1 MKAIVKI
8 FLLAL
13 LSMSPWMLGGH
24 SVMAEESSTT
34 VVTSQTTEQVSLA
47 PETTSVSTERV
58 TSSQEVEPVPSTQL
72 PTTEVGDDEPK
83 DLGEEAENEAAESLE
98 EASLYRLYHPG
109 LRVHLYT
116 RDNNEYRVLGSRG
129 WLQEG
134 EAWKV
139 SLKIGDKVYR
149 LYHPGL
155 QIHLFTKDENE
166 YRQLATR
173 GWKQE
178 GTAFRSYRGMP
189 IYRLYH
195 PGIKRHL
202 YTKDAGEYQILG
214 QRGWQQEGVA
224 FYGLGWPANQIPPQA
239 GNLAGKLTIQQVNQ
253 QKGSFEIL
261 ISGIS
266 SPKGVQS
273 ILVPVWSAEKGQD
286 DVVWYQASPLSNGV
300 FRVQVEA
307 RNHHYSQGIYHI
319 HLYYKTLENQM
330 VFVTSGQHQVEIRQT
345 TVEGKVT
352 IQEVSHQRGNFTVK
366 VTDLFPQLVSSRS
379 CFLSGR
385 RSMARMISGGIQPIA
400 RPMGITRLLFLS
412 RITVFNL
419 ACIKS
424 MPMSNCQLVG
434 MLASA
439 ANLSA

>member
-1 MKAIVKI
+1 
-8 FLLAL
+8 
-13 LSMSPWMLGGH
+13 
-24 SVMAEESSTT
+24 
-34 VVTSQTTEQVSLA
+34 
-47 PETTSVSTERV
+47 
-58 TSSQEVEPVPSTQL
+58 
-72 PTTEVGDDEPK
+72 
-83 DLGEEAENEAAESLE
+83 
-98 EASLYRLYHPG
+98 
-109 LRVHLYT
+109 
-116 RDNNEYRVLGSRG
+116 
-129 WLQEG
+129 
-134 EAWKV
+134 
-139 SLKIGDKVYR
+139 
-149 LYHPGL
+149 
-155 QIHLFTKDENE
+155 
-166 YRQLATR
+166 
-173 GWKQE
+173 
-178 GTAFRSYRGMP
+178 MP